1 MAFMVDYKRM
11 GGGMRII
18 TGLTTNTMVL
28 VMDDGR
34 QYVLS
39 LKDAIMLRE
48 KLTATIEHIRRNIEN
63 QKEG

>member
-1 MAFMVDYKRM
+1 
-11 GGGMRII
+11 MRII